1 MFLAVAILLAVVWA
15 LGYLAFHVTTGL
27 IHLLIL
33 FAVISFIVHMM
44 RASSR
49 TIW

>member
-27 IHLLIL
+27 IHLLVL
-33 FAVISFIVHMM
+33 FAVIAFIVHMM